1 VDFLVTRLRALQRL
15 NRRSFPVAA
24 IVAVVVLVGCVGVG
38 TYFALGGGS
47 TDDGSVTT
55 VTDDTADFGA
65 ARSPKAVAA
74 ARIAR
79 AKADQAVLARAKA
92 VAADEAAEK
101 AAETERDEDVERARD
116 EAVEAAEAAEEAA
129 ADADEARELAAALL
143 ARERAAAERDAE
155 EQTADDRTRA
165 DDKDG
170 DGEDAQASSR
180 RAADE
185 RAGRHKRQVAGW
197 SLPIDSYELTGRFG
211 QSGNRWASSHHGLDF
226 AAPSGTPIRAVRA
239 GTIIAAGWD
248 GAYGNRIL
256 VEHADGTVTLYGHM
270 SRFERE
276 SGEVK
281 AGTVI
286 GEVGA
291 TGNVTG
297 PHLHLE
303 VRPNGGGLDDTI
315 DPFEWLEDKGLS
327 P

>member
-15 NRRSFPVAA
+15 NWRGFPVAA
-24 IVAVVVLVGCVGVG
+24 IVAGIVLVGCVGVG
-38 TYFALGGGS
+38 TYFAVGGGS

-55 VTDDTADFGA
+55 VTTDDTADFGT
-65 ARSPKAVAA
+65 ARSPKTVAA

-79 AKADQAVLARAKA
+79 AKADQAALARAKA

-129 ADADEARELAAALL
+129 AAAEEARELAAALL
-143 ARERAAAERDAE
+143 ARERAAGERD
-155 EQTADDRTRA
+155 ADDRTA
-165 DDKDG
+165 GEQTWDG
-170 DGEDAQASSR
+170 DRDDGEDAQASDR
-180 RAADE
+180 RSADE
-185 RAGRHKRQVAGW
+185 RADRHKRQVAGW